1 MAVVRQPVGLTVV
14 KGCDDAPVVSVGWA
28 QHPKP
33 CVTLIY
39 PYYENPRFLR
49 RQLEHWAG
57 LPGELRQRLAAIVV
71 DDGSPAH
78 PASGALA
85 EFLLYRPR
93 PFPIRLFRIGVD
105 VRWNWLAARN
115 VGAHHGRGWLLLTDM
130 DHVVPAETLH
140 AVVHGDHDPGTVYRF
155 SRTEAGGAAI
165 HPHPN
170 SWLMTRDM
178 FWRIG
183 GYDEALSGHYGTDGS
198 YRRRVADAAPVKILA
213 DVLVRHEHD
222 GDSSTVTYLRKQPQ
236 DRAGKALAKARAKAG
251 AAARVLSFPYGEV
264 LLP

>member
-1 MAVVRQPVGLTVV
+1 MTKPDETPVAVPP
-14 KGCDDAPVVSVGWA
+14 AA
-28 QHPKP
+28 HPKP
-33 CVTLIY
+33 CVTLVY

-49 RQLEHWAG
+49 RQIEHWAG
-57 LPGELRQRLAAIVV
+57 LPAELRQRLAAIVV
-71 DDGSPAH
+71 DDCSPAN

-130 DHVVPAETLH
+130 DHVAPEATLH
-140 AVVHGDHDPGTVYRF
+140 AAVHGDHDPGTVYRF
-155 SRTEAGGAAI
+155 SRVEADGTPI

-198 YRRRVADAAPVKILA
+198 FRRRVAAAAPVQVLP

-222 GDSSTVTYLRKQPQ
+222 GDSSTVAYLRKQPE
-236 DRAGKALAKARAKAG
+236 DAKGKALAKARAKAG
-251 AAARVLSFPYGEV
+251 TAPQVLSFPYGEV